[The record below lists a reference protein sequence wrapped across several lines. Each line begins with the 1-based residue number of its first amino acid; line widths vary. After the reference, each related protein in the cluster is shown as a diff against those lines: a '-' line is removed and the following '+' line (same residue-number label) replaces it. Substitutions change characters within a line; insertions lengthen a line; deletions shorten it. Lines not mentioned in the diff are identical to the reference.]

1 MSLGRA
7 RLILRGAWHHRRTHA
22 GLLAGT
28 TVGATVLAGA
38 LFVGDS
44 VQSTL
49 LDLARLRVGNIEFA
63 LAGEDRFF
71 RASLAGGIGSEVG
84 GVVVAPAIAARG
96 SAGRVDGHVVANEV
110 QVLGVGADFWSLAPD
125 PANTASTPRDGDWVG
140 LNERLAK
147 QLGIGVGDAIVVR
160 VERPG
165 HVSGD
170 APLSGERDR
179 VVAIRGKVAE
189 IVDDESFGRFNLRA
203 GQVPPY
209 NLFLPLERLQN
220 TLDRA
225 SRANLL
231 LAGSNDGSTVAGEL
245 LDASLAGR
253 WGTRDSELELRAVD
267 AGNRIEVVSARVFLD
282 PSVVVAARSIAG
294 SGEVQPV
301 LTYFVNAILSVG
313 NETPYSMVTA
323 VDPWPGGPLPLG
335 MRDDEIAINAWLGE
349 DLGVEPGDRVTLR
362 YTVVADRRR
371 LEEKSRE
378 FRVRAVLPM
387 AGIAVDRQWMPKFPG
402 LADAENCRDWEP
414 GIPLDLSRIRD
425 RDEAYWDRYGGAP
438 KAFVTLAVG
447 QEMWRNRWGELTA
460 VRVSAGDYSLAAL
473 EENLDAALAPGVLG
487 LSFQPVGERA
497 IAAARSPVDFAQL
510 FLSFS
515 VFLII
520 ASALLTGML
529 FAFAMDHRSSEAG
542 LLLALGFKP
551 RVVARLFLLEGGV
564 IAVFGSL
571 FGVAAAMAYTEVIL
585 WALAN
590 VWRDAVGNVSF
601 TFIPS
606 WQSVVLAVGLNVA
619 VAMGA
624 MAAVSRAQFRRPARE
639 LLTGGSKRHDG
650 LAGAAG
656 RRTTT
661 GMAIAA
667 TLSALVL
674 IGFGAGK
681 SGGYS
686 VGMFFAAGA
695 LLLFAGGAILFRRM
709 CQNLQPGA
717 GLAGLADLSA
727 RNVSFR
733 RWRSLTV
740 AMVLAGGVFMVV
752 AVSSFRHPSTSGNL
766 EGSPGTGGFP
776 LLAES
781 TLPVYEDLAS
791 PVGRAALAIPEDLF
805 EGVRIVPVRVRA
817 GDDASCLNLNRAV
830 YPRLLGVS
838 PPEMN
843 AQSAFRFSKMSS
855 GLGAEGWSILDADL
869 PDGAVPAIADEAT
882 IRWALGKSVGDSI
895 DYLDERGRLFSVRLA
910 GALSGSILQGNIVI
924 SEGRLIEKYPAHG
937 GYRMFFIDTPIARR
951 DEFAATLTRML
962 ADRGF
967 SITQA
972 ARRLAEFQA
981 VENTYISIFQVLG
994 GLGLLLG
1001 TAGLG
1006 IVVGRNSMERR
1017 SEFATM
1023 QAVGFRKRSILRL
1036 LRLEHRF
1043 PVLWGLSIGSLS
1055 AVIAVLPGLANWSG
1069 EFPLLGLVLLVFAM
1083 AVAGIGGTW
1092 LAVALTLRSVGYEDL
1107 RDE

>member
-1 MSLGRA
+1 MSLGRT
-7 RLILRGAWHHRRTHA
+7 RLILRGAWHYRRTHA

-28 TVGATVLAGA
+28 AVGATVLAGA

-49 LDLARLRVGNIEFA
+49 LDLARLRVGNIAFA

-71 RASLAGGIGSEVG
+71 RASLADEIESEVD
-84 GVVVAPAIAARG
+84 GVVVAPVIAARG
-96 SAGRVDGHVVANEV
+96 SAGRVAGDAVANEV
-110 QVLGVGADFWSLAPD
+110 QVMGVGAGFWKLAPD
-125 PANTASTPRDGDWVG
+125 AANTASTPRIGDWVG
-140 LNERLAK
+140 LNERLAG

-179 VVAIRGKVAE
+179 VVAFRGKVAE
-189 IVDDESFGRFNLRA
+189 IVGDESFGRFNLRA

-220 TLDRA
+220 ILDRA

-231 LAGSNDGSTVAGEL
+231 LAGSNDGSAVAGEPL
-245 LDASLAGR
+245 AASLSGR
-253 WGTRDSELELRAVD
+253 WGTRDSELALRTVD
-267 AGNRIEVVSARVFLD
+267 AGNRIEVVTARVFLD
-282 PSVVVAARSIAG
+282 PSVVDAVQSIAG
-294 SGEVQPV
+294 SGKVQPV
-301 LTYFVNAILSVG
+301 LTYFVNGILSAG
-313 NETPYSMVTA
+313 NETPYSMATA
-323 VDPWPGGPLPLG
+323 VDPWPGGPLPSG
-335 MRDDEIAINAWLGE
+335 MRDDEIAVNAWLRD
-349 DLGVEPGDRVTLR
+349 DLGVEPGDRVKLR

-371 LEEKSRE
+371 LEERSRE

-387 AGIAVDRQWMPKFPG
+387 DGISVDRQWMPKFPG

-438 KAFVTLAVG
+438 KAFVTLAAG
-447 QEMWRNRWGELTA
+447 QEMWRNRWGEVTA
-460 VRVSAGDYSLAAL
+460 LRVSAGKYSLASFEAD
-473 EENLDAALAPGVLG
+473 LDAALTPGVLG

-497 IAAARSPVDFAQL
+497 IAATRSPVDFTQL

-529 FAFAMDHRSSEAG
+529 FAFAMDHRASEAG
-542 LLLALGFKP
+542 LLLAIGFKP

-564 IAVFGSL
+564 IAVFGSVI
-571 FGVAAAMAYTEVIL
+571 GVAAAMAYTKGIL

-590 VWRDAVGNVSF
+590 VWRDAVGDVLF
-601 TFIPS
+601 TFFPS
-606 WQSVVLAVGLNVA
+606 WYSVVLAVGLNVA

-624 MAAVSRAQFRRPARE
+624 MAVVSRAQFRRPARE

-650 LAGAAG
+650 AAGDAG
-656 RRTTT
+656 RRASA
-661 GMAIAA
+661 GVAVAA
-667 TLSALVL
+667 TLSAFVL
-674 IGFGAGK
+674 IGIGVGNSGRHSAGL
-681 SGGYS
+681 
-686 VGMFFAAGA
+686 FFAAGA

-709 CQNLQPGA
+709 GQNLQPGA
-717 GLAGLADLSA
+717 GLAGLRDLSA

-752 AVSSFRHPSTSGNL
+752 AVSSFRHPPASGNL

-776 LLAES
+776 LLAET
-781 TLPVYEDLAS
+781 TLPVYEDIAS
-791 PVGRAALAIPEDLF
+791 PAGRAALAIPESLF

-830 YPRLLGVS
+830 FPRLLGVS

-843 AQSAFRFSKMSS
+843 AQSAFRLSKAGS

-882 IRWALGKSVGDSI
+882 IRWALGKSVGDAI
-895 DYLDERGRLFSVRLA
+895 DYLDERGRLFPIRLV

-924 SEGRLIEKYPAHG
+924 SEGRLIEKFPSHG
-937 GYRMFFIDTPIARR
+937 GYRMFFIDTPIERR
-951 DEFAATLTRML
+951 DQFAATLTRML
-962 ADRGF
+962 SDRGF

-1006 IVVGRNSMERR
+1006 IVAGRNSMERR

-1023 QAVGFRKRSILRL
+1023 QAIGFRKRSILRL
-1036 LRLEHRF
+1036 LRLEHRA
-1043 PVLWGLSIGSLS
+1043 PVLWGLSIGCLS
-1055 AVIAVLPGLANWSG
+1055 AVVAVLPGLTNRSG
-1069 EFPLLGLVLLVFAM
+1069 DFPLFGLVLLVFAM
-1083 AVAGIGGTW
+1083 ALAGIGGTW
-1092 LAVALTLRSVGYEDL
+1092 LAVAVTLRSVRFEDL